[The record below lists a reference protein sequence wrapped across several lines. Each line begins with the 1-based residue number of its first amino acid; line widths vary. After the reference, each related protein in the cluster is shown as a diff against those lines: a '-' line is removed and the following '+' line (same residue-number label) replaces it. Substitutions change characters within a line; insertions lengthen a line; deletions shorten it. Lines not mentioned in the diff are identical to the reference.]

1 MLVIFHEEAG
11 AELFEAA
18 RYYEER
24 GQGLG
29 YALIEDVE
37 QAVRELSESPL
48 SCPTIG
54 TVLRRRIVRRFPY
67 SLLYVVETERI
78 VVMVVAHQKR
88 RPGYWKYRIVP

>member
-1 MLVIFHEEAG
+1 MLVIFHDEAR

-29 YALIEDVE
+29 HALIEDVE

-54 TVLRRRIVRRFPY
+54 TVC
-67 SLLYVVETERI
+67 
-78 VVMVVAHQKR
+78 
-88 RPGYWKYRIVP
+88 